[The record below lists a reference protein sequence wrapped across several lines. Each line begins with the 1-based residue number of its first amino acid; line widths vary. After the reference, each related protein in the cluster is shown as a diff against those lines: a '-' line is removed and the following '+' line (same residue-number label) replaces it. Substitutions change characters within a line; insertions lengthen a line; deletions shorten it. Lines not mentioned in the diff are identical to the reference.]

1 MFDWEKFKSGK
12 IAVHCNTREK
22 ALAFLNECHERE
34 IFWSSGDDAN
44 ERNYWGQNEENTFYC
59 YEDGGLFF
67 GNLNEDERF
76 IDNKIIVHYGDSK
89 PSYWE
94 NVCEINR
101 RQEEKGLSKYGQT
114 LEDNTTLIVKQR
126 IEHLEEELIDALK
139 YAEHIKAV
147 LDDNL
152 TANDYQRA
160 AMRTAS
166 GMQYT
171 MFDDPNK
178 GLLLNGVMGLNGEAG
193 ECIDI
198 VKKALFQGHEVDR
211 EHLIEELGDCAWYLA
226 VSCQA
231 LGVTLEE
238 CLNRNVEKLMKR
250 YPDGFDK
257 SRSIN
262 RESEN
267 QTEAV

>member
-1 MFDWEKFKSGK
+1 MIDWERFKEGE
-12 IAVHCNTREK
+12 IVVHCNTREK
-22 ALAFLNECHERE
+22 ALAFLNECHERG
-34 IFWSSGDDAN
+34 ILWSSGNDAN
-44 ERNYWGQNEENTFYC
+44 ERNYWDVNAENTFYC
-59 YEDGGLFF
+59 YDGIGLWYGNIAEDYG
-67 GNLNEDERF
+67 
-76 IDNKIIVHYGDSK
+76 IDKDAEVLHFANSK

-114 LEDNTTLIVKQR
+114 LEDNSTLMTNQR

-139 YAEHIKAV
+139 YAEHLKVILA
-147 LDDNL
+147 DEL

-238 CLNRNVEKLMKR
+238 CLNRNIEKLKKR

-257 SRSIN
+257 ARSVN
-262 RESEN
+262 REGEN
-267 QTEAV
+267 